1 MSAATVEKTAARRRA
16 AAAPM
21 TLAQATDVAI
31 TELSKA
37 IDLMVSAQRAS
48 EDGHHLDRALRV
60 AEEIA
65 LDVMGWMDHGQRSP
79 GEWMDRMFDCQA
91 VLRCAS
97 LDPSELASTLAASQ
111 AAEAVDRAT
120 AVLDQ
125 PLAGVAPRAAATVA
139 EQQPLAAA
147 LPAERR
153 ILAFDAYHQITGLAD
168 GLQKILNEHG
178 ATTGCTDEAQLH
190 LGIVARINLLADVI
204 FHAARLDGT
213 DGSGWGDWDDLVKLR
228 RVFEGRMP

>member
-1 MSAATVEKTAARRRA
+1 MSTATLQKPSARKRTRG
-16 AAAPM
+16 PI
-21 TLAQATDVAI
+21 TLAQATDAAM
-31 TELSKA
+31 TDLSQA
-37 IDLMVSAQRAS
+37 IDLIASARSTA
-48 EDGHHLDRALRV
+48 DTGHYLERTLRM

-65 LDVMGWMDHGQRSP
+65 LTVMGWLDHGEEDRDT
-79 GEWMDRMFDCQA
+79 WMDRLYDCQSLLMCA
-91 VLRCAS
+91 VAYNES
-97 LDPSELASTLAASQ
+97 PASTLLSQQ
-111 AAEAVDRAT
+111 AAKL
-120 AVLDQ
+120 LDKITDDLGQ
-125 PLAGVAPRAAATVA
+125 QFAGEAPRAAATVE
-139 EQQPLAAA
+139 EQPAQAAA
-147 LPAERR
+147 LSAERR

-178 ATTGCTDEAQLH
+178 ASTGCTDEAQLH